1 MRGPE
6 PITPNFREAPNLIR
20 KPDDSGWY
28 LYSEQ
33 YPGVQ
38 YGCSTAP
45 TLEGPWFDMYIM
57 KYKVPENARHGCMI
71 PLAQKQYD
79 AILAAY
85 GSDV

>member
-1 MRGPE
+1 MFSLGMRGPE

-28 LYSEQ
+28 LYSKQ

-38 YGCSTAP
+38 YGCST
-45 TLEGPWFDMYIM
+45 FDMYIM
-57 KYKVPENARHGCMI
+57 KYKVPGNARHGCMI

-79 AILAAY
+79 AISAAY
-85 GSDV
+85 GNDV

>member
-6 PITPNFREAPNLIR
+6 PITPNFRDA
-20 KPDDSGWY
+20 
-28 LYSEQ
+28 
-33 YPGVQ
+33 
-38 YGCSTAP
+38 
-45 TLEGPWFDMYIM
+45 PWFDMYIM
-57 KYKVPENARHGCMI
+57 KYKVPGNARHGCMI